1 MASLSNVNG
10 TKTPREKYP
19 YSTEFDVLDFVPK
32 LLSEGNY
39 DSWKSLMRDFI
50 DSQGLIGFIDGRA
63 ADQPE
68 QSDRDDYM
76 AWKRSSDNLV
86 RRWLLA
92 TLSEETRLR
101 VLRFKTAKDLWT
113 ELEKIFD
120 ATRTLWQR
128 DEERKYGQGHH
139 LALQKAA
146 INGDWDKAR
155 EIIER
160 EPDAVRTPITPL
172 SQTALI
178 VAIPSPSAGRS
189 RFVRELLKKM
199 TPEDVKLVD
208 YRGRTALHRA
218 ATVNNMEGAKM
229 LVSKNPDLPNVFDS
243 RRMTALHRAAYY
255 GLREMVIYLKDV
267 TREDIL
273 LADDVGPSLLCLLT
287 RGELYGVP
295 MKLEGTAN
303 HQIEGGRRGDIENPA
318 NCCISVRQRLHFMI
332 WKVAEKLVP
341 HVQHI
346 RKKKERQHHALEF
359 VKFLGMEVAISNLSN
374 VERILKPAVRKAA
387 CFGISEIIEEI
398 ILAFPLA
405 LYFMNLDKLNIFK
418 YAILHRR
425 ECVFNLIYQVDAGWR
440 YITQVDYSLNNGLHL
455 AARFG
460 REQQINL
467 KANVAGAVLQMQREV
482 QWFKEVE
489 KFAAPGDK
497 EKRNTDGMTPAEVF
511 SDTHQDLVKAGEQW
525 MKDTATS
532 CTTVATL
539 IATMVFAAAITV
551 PGGNNSSN
559 GQPLLSERKAFA
571 IFGISDALALFSCI
585 TYVFMFLPILT
596 SRYAE
601 EDFLFTLPTRL
612 ITGLLALFVSML
624 STLVAFGAILYLV
637 FGDNKAWI
645 LIPIVALASIPV
657 TLFGALQFPLLVAMI
672 KSTYGRGIFGKQS
685 DRVLR

>member
-287 RGELYGVP
+287 RGELYDIALTLLQKKPELACMAPNPFDIIVEKHSSFPSGNSFNFWQRLIYLGVP

-489 KFAAPGDK
+489 KFTLPGD
-497 EKRNTDGMTPAEVF
+497 
-511 SDTHQDLVKAGEQW
+511 
-525 MKDTATS
+525 
-532 CTTVATL
+532 
-539 IATMVFAAAITV
+539 
-551 PGGNNSSN
+551 
-559 GQPLLSERKAFA
+559 
-571 IFGISDALALFSCI
+571 
-585 TYVFMFLPILT
+585 
-596 SRYAE
+596 
-601 EDFLFTLPTRL
+601 
-612 ITGLLALFVSML
+612 
-624 STLVAFGAILYLV
+624 
-637 FGDNKAWI
+637 
-645 LIPIVALASIPV
+645 
-657 TLFGALQFPLLVAMI
+657 
-672 KSTYGRGIFGKQS
+672 
-685 DRVLR
+685 